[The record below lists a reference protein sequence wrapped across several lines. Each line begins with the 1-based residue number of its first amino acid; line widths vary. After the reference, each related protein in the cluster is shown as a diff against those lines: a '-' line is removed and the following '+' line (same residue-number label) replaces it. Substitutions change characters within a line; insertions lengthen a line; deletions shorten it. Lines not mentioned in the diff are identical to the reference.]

1 MQNGTNCNTNGGNT
15 QHNFGELRGIGHDKS
30 VPYAYG
36 INVEKYS
43 NEHHRVGYLLHKCI
57 AANTPKGV
65 GADLSCPHHNQ
76 NQLVLVCKM
85 V

>member
-15 QHNFGELRGIGHDKS
+15 QHHFGELRGIGHDKS

-43 NEHHRVGYLLHKCI
+43 NEHTVRHICQFI
-57 AANTPKGV
+57 APASSPKLMVLMYEIWRICDTNNTNRTSGK
-65 GADLSCPHHNQ
+65 
-76 NQLVLVCKM
+76 
-85 V
+85 